1 MSRLTI
7 PCLLAAA
14 LAAAQPALAEEA
26 KPAAPPAAAAETPA
40 PAAAATPAA
49 ADPVVAKVGDEE
61 IHRSEVAEAYKTLP
75 EQFAQIPMDAIFS
88 ELLSQLVD
96 RKIIALAARKAGLET
111 DPEVAARV
119 ELLKERILEE
129 VYVART
135 IEAGINDAT
144 LKAKYDQ
151 ILAQNPPEEE
161 VHARHILVDSEEE
174 AKKLKAEL
182 DKGADFAE
190 LANKNSKD
198 SRDGSGGDL
207 GYFTRDRMVPEFA
220 EAAFAAEK
228 GKVVGPIKTQFGWH
242 LILVVDKRKAEP
254 PPFEQVKAQLKDMVT
269 QELTTA
275 KIEELKQGI
284 PVQVMNADGSTPR
297 PQIAPAPAPAQ

>member
-1 MSRLTI
+1 M
-7 PCLLAAA
+7 
-14 LAAAQPALAEEA
+14 
-26 KPAAPPAAAAETPA
+26 
-40 PAAAATPAA
+40 
-49 ADPVVAKVGDEE
+49 AKVGDEE

-75 EQFAQIPMDAIFS
+75 EQFAQIPLDAIFS
-88 ELLSQLVD
+88 DLLNQLVD
-96 RKIIALAARKAGLET
+96 RKIIALAAKKAGLET
-111 DPEVAARV
+111 DPEVAAKV

-129 VYVART
+129 VYVSRT
-135 IEAGINDAT
+135 IEAAINDAT

-161 VHARHILVDSEEE
+161 VHARHILVESEEE

-254 PPFEQVKAQLKDMVT
+254 PPFDQVKAQLKDMVT

-275 KIEELKQGI
+275 KIEELKKGI
-284 PVQVMNADGSTPR
+284 PVQIMNADGSTPR

>member
-7 PCLLAAA
+7 PCLLALAV
-14 LAAAQPALAEEA
+14 AAAQPALAEEA
-26 KPAAPPAAAAETPA
+26 KPAAPAAAAP
-40 PAAAATPAA
+40 ATPAD

-61 IHRSEVAEAYKTLP
+61 IHRSEVVEAYKTLP
-75 EQFAQIPMDAIFS
+75 EQFAQIPIDALFND
-88 ELLSQLVD
+88 LLQQLVD
-96 RKIIALAARKAGLET
+96 RKVVAIAARKAGLEN
-111 DPEVAARV
+111 DPEVKAKVALLEERV
-119 ELLKERILEE
+119 LEE
-129 VYVART
+129 VYVTRT
-135 IEAGINDAT
+135 IDPTITDAV

-151 ILAQNPPEEE
+151 IIAQNPAEEE
-161 VHARHILVDSEEE
+161 VRARHILVDSEEE

-220 EAAFAAEK
+220 EAAFSAEK
-228 GKVVGPIKTQFGWH
+228 GKVVGPVKTQFGWH
-242 LILVVDKRKAEP
+242 LILVVDKRKQEP
-254 PPFEQVKAQLKDMVT
+254 PPFDQVKAQLKEMVA

-275 KIEELKQGI
+275 KIEELKQGV
-284 PVQVMNADGSTPR
+284 PVQLMNQDGSAQR
-297 PQIAPAPAPAQ
+297 PQIAPDTAPAQ